1 MINIIVKVSWTKSV
15 FEIYLREEIFMKRK
29 LLVLLS
35 LILVFAMLFTACAA
49 PADDEPVETEDLD
62 TSAEDTEEDDTE
74 DTDTADTG
82 KKILKSNNS
91 SEPGSLDPALA
102 QGTHESWVL
111 ENVFEGLMTFDE
123 KGELVPGMAE
133 SYEVSE
139 DELTYTFTIRD
150 GVTWSNGDPVTA
162 HDFEFTW
169 KRTLDPELAADYAN
183 ILYYIK
189 NGEAFNT
196 GEATADDVAVRALD
210 EKTLEVT
217 LESPTAY
224 FLELTAF
231 YTYFPV
237 NKSVVE
243 SNPDWAKKPETHVS
257 NGPFKL
263 VTWDHNA
270 KLILEK
276 SESYYNADKIKLDG
290 IDLDIIE
297 DQNTAWQ
304 KYQGGEYHILVDVP
318 TSVVAQLQSQNDPQ
332 LNIGAQV
339 GTYYYNVNPDSIP
352 FNNVKVRKAFSM
364 ALDRD
369 TIVGNITQGGQ
380 IAEEGVVS
388 YGLLDE
394 TGKEFREGVGN
405 FIEYDPEAAKTLLE
419 EGLAEEGMS
428 LEDFNAANHVL
439 LYNTSES
446 HKKIAQAAQEMW
458 RTALG
463 VEIGLENV
471 EFQVKLD
478 REKSGDFDISRA
490 GWIGDYMDPMT
501 FLDLW
506 DSDSSFNDVNYNNPD
521 YDALLDEAKATID
534 QDVRMEA
541 MREAET
547 ILMED
552 MPVILVYFYTQPY
565 TIQEGVSGI
574 FKVPVRYPVL
584 TYADIENK

>member
-1 MINIIVKVSWTKSV
+1 MSKK
-15 FEIYLREEIFMKRK
+15 F
-29 LLVLLS
+29 
-35 LILVFAMLFTACAA
+35 LILMSVILVVAMLFTGCSS
-49 PADDEPVETEDLD
+49 PADEADTPSD
-62 TSAEDTEEDDTE
+62 TSEETPAEETG
-74 DTDTADTG
+74 G
-82 KKILKSNNS
+82 KKILRSNNS

-133 SYEVSE
+133 SYEISD
-139 DELTYTFTIRD
+139 DELTYTFTLRD
-150 GVTWSNGDPVTA
+150 GVKWSNGDPVTA
-162 HDFEFTW
+162 EDFEFTW
-169 KRTLDPELAADYAN
+169 KRALDPELAADYAN

-189 NGEAFNT
+189 GGEAYNT
-196 GEATADDVAVRALD
+196 GQGSRDDVAVKALD

-237 NKSVVE
+237 NKNVVE

-263 VTWDHNA
+263 VKWEHNA
-270 KLILEK
+270 KLVLEK
-276 SESYYNADKIKLDG
+276 NESYYNADKIKLDG

-304 KYQGGEYHILVDVP
+304 KYEGGEYHILVDVP
-318 TSVVAQLQSQNDPQ
+318 TSVVAQLQAQNDPE
-332 LNIGAQV
+332 LEIGAQV
-339 GTYYYNVNPDSIP
+339 GTYYYNVNPDIKP
-352 FNNVKVRKAFSM
+352 FNNVKVRKALSM
-364 ALDRD
+364 ALDRE
-369 TIVGNITQGGQ
+369 TIVKNITQGGQ
-380 IAEEGVVS
+380 IAAEGVVS

-394 TGKEFREGVGN
+394 TGKEFREGVGSL
-405 FIEYDPEAAKTLLE
+405 IEYDPEGAKALLE

-428 LEDFNAANHVL
+428 IEEFSSSNFVL

-463 VEIGLENV
+463 IEIGLENV

-478 REKSGDFDISRA
+478 REKSGDYQISRA
-490 GWIGDYMDPMT
+490 GWIGDFMDPMT

-506 DSDSSFNDVNYNNPD
+506 ASDSSFNDVNYNNPE
-521 YDALLDEAKATID
+521 YDALLKEAKSTID
-534 QDVRMEA
+534 QDVRMES
-541 MREAET
+541 MRKAEKM
-547 ILMED
+547 LMED
-552 MPVILVYFYTQPY
+552 MPVLPVYFYTQPY
-565 TIQEGVSGI
+565 TVKSNVSGI
-574 FKVPVRYPVL
+574 IKVPVRYPVI
-584 TYADIENK
+584 TYADIAE